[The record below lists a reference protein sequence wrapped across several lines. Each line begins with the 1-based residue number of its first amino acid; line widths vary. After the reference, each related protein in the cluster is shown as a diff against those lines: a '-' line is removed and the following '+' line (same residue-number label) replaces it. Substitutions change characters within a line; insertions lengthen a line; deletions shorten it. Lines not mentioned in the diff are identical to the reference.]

1 MRAVSRTVACA
12 LALAGLVA
20 GCGSRQAQVSAPTP
34 AQAAKALAGSPAPLA
49 ALHAQANELLDGG
62 AHAFQA
68 RLRSLRGRPVIV
80 NKWASWCGPCR
91 FEFPWFQQTSVRFGR
106 QVAFV
111 GIDGGDTGANAR
123 AFLRT
128 RWLSYPSYAD
138 PHEQISRT
146 LDAPNN
152 YPITVYLDRA
162 GKIAFVHQ
170 GQYRDEAA
178 LVADVRRYA
187 LRS

>member
-20 GCGSRQAQVSAPTP
+20 GCGSQQAHVRAPTP

-49 ALHAQANELLDGG
+49 ALHAQANELLGGG
-62 AHAFQA
+62 ARAFQA
-68 RLRSLRGRPVIV
+68 RLHSLRGRPVIV

-91 FEFPWFQQTSVRFGR
+91 FELPWFQQTSVRFGR
-106 QVAFV
+106 RVAFV
-111 GIDGGDTGANAR
+111 GIDGGDTDSHAR

-128 RWLSYPSYAD
+128 RWLSYPSYTD

-152 YPITVYLDRA
+152 YPITVYLDPA
-162 GKIAFVHQ
+162 GKISFVHQ